1 MGVLYII
8 ATPIGNLED
17 VTLRALRLL
26 HEVPLIVAEDTRT
39 IRKLLTHHGIPT
51 PRLLS
56 YTEQSRVARTPAILA
71 ALREGDAALVSE
83 AGMPA
88 ISDPGVHLVEAAVA
102 AGFRVVPVP
111 GASALT
117 TALAAS
123 ALPARRVR
131 YLGFL
136 PRAAGERRRLLVE
149 VAGAPETL
157 VAFEAPHRV
166 RQTLRDAHDALGD
179 RRIAVCRE
187 MTKLHEEIFR
197 GTLSEAIEHFAAPRG
212 EFTLVIEGASNA
224 EATPVPAAEIDA
236 ALRRLKQRGALAREA
251 VREVTAQSG
260 APRRQVYQRWLALR
274 GE

>member
-1 MGVLYII
+1 MGVLYVV

-26 HEVPLIVAEDTRT
+26 REVPLIVAEDTRT

-56 YTEQSRVARTPAILA
+56 YTEQSRAARTPAILA

-166 RQTLRDAHDALGD
+166 RQTLRDAYDALGD

-197 GTLSEAIEHFAAPRG
+197 GTLSEAVEHFAAPRG
-212 EFTLVIEGASNA
+212 EFTLVIEGASDA
-224 EATPVPAAEIDA
+224 EAAPVPAAEIDA
-236 ALRRLKQRGALAREA
+236 ALRRLKRRGALAREA
-251 VREVTAQSG
+251 VREVTAQTG

-274 GE
+274 DE